1 MSDAWITT
9 AGLVVVALIGGWW
22 QSRRLAKQDQALETI
37 HLLVNSRMT
46 DTVQR
51 LDTALEKLTAMEQAV
66 STLTPKEQRKVQAAV
81 DAAGVSTVIPSPGAL

>member
-22 QSRRLAKQDQALETI
+22 QSRRLSKQDVKLGHIE
-37 HLLVNSRMT
+37 LLVNSRMA

-51 LDTALEKLTAMEQAV
+51 LDSALADLATLKAAV
-66 STLTPKEQRKVQAAV
+66 ETLVPKEQRKVQAAV
-81 DAAGVSTVIPSPGAL
+81 DAAGVSTVIPPPGAP